1 MIFDRTQSDV
11 DSAKN
16 IRETKLK
23 KFSTLSDSDISI
35 LEKGFFTFNTINR
48 IENKQKELKQI
59 LNTLGYLN
67 ISIVNKTWALGDDFS
82 ENDFQRIID
91 NENLLRESFFVYSYT
106 PTTPSI
112 SFYFEDI
119 NSLEKILYDIE
130 NMIDDVKNNYRIC
143 GTFECGE

>member
-11 DSAKN
+11 NFAKN

-23 KFSTLSDSDISI
+23 KFSTLSDSDISV
-35 LEKGFFTFNTINR
+35 LEKGFFTLNTINR
-48 IENKQKELKQI
+48 IENKQKELKQL

-106 PTTPSI
+106 PATPGI

>member
-23 KFSTLSDSDISI
+23 KFSTLSDSDISV

-48 IENKQKELKQI
+48 IENKQIELKQL

-82 ENDFQRIID
+82 ESDFQRIID

-106 PTTPSI
+106 PDTPGI

-130 NMIDDVKNNYRIC
+130 NMVDDVKNNYRIC

>member
-23 KFSTLSDSDISI
+23 KFSTLSDSDILV

-48 IENKQKELKQI
+48 KQL

-82 ENDFQRIID
+82 ESDFQRIID

-106 PTTPSI
+106 PDTPGI

-130 NMIDDVKNNYRIC
+130 NMVDDVKNNYRIC